1 MNLTQLEMHGV
12 QYARER
18 RFEADTARLFA
29 QAPRRPRHT
38 FRFVARAMRGLARRL
53 ATAAERMDPAPA
65 ERAPSLDAA
74 WHPTRHAA

>member
-1 MNLTQLEMHGV
+1 MYLTQLEMHGV

-18 RFEADTARLFA
+18 RSEADAARLFA

-53 ATAAERMDPAPA
+53 ATAAERMDPTTA

-74 WHPTRHAA
+74 WRPTHQAA